1 MDCWKL
7 LENDD
12 FVHWVLHPDEVAD
25 KYWEAWML
33 QDPEH
38 ISLVEQ
44 AREVLQQLQV
54 LPVNKKDKAALS
66 HEIWEGIQRELHSG
80 QQTLILPVGSSS
92 RLGNSSRRWWAVAAS
107 VLILVSAG
115 AGIWYTSSRNT
126 PPPLSL
132 SEAIAVSPVA
142 GKGLIQCRNQSNK
155 PQRIYLV
162 DGSIVTL
169 EPHSTLSYETLLGQK
184 SREVTLSG
192 NAFFEI
198 AGDPKRPFLVRT
210 GDIVT
215 QVLGTSFRENADPSQ
230 EDVHVAVSTGKVSVY
245 KEADF
250 NKGKKAFFILLP
262 HQEAIF
268 HRKERNLAFKPNAE
282 EKMLQLPAVESET
295 LNFDD
300 APVIAILDSL
310 EKMYHVHIQY
320 NKDSLQ
326 QCRLTTSLQEEK
338 LADKLD
344 IICKAINAAYHIEGN
359 AIVIDGGHCQ

>member
-1 MDCWKL
+1 MTEMDCWKL

-169 EPHSTLSYETLLGQK
+169 EPVET
-184 SREVTLSG
+184 
-192 NAFFEI
+192 
-198 AGDPKRPFLVRT
+198 
-210 GDIVT
+210 
-215 QVLGTSFRENADPSQ
+215 PS
-230 EDVHVAVSTGKVSVY
+230 
-245 KEADF
+245 
-250 NKGKKAFFILLP
+250 L
-262 HQEAIF
+262 
-268 HRKERNLAFKPNAE
+268 R
-282 EKMLQLPAVESET
+282 LPATPNVPSSSARVISSPRYWE
-295 LNFDD
+295 
-300 APVIAILDSL
+300 PVSGRTPTPARKTFMSP
-310 EKMYHVHIQY
+310 
-320 NKDSLQ
+320 
-326 QCRLTTSLQEEK
+326 
-338 LADKLD
+338 
-344 IICKAINAAYHIEGN
+344 
-359 AIVIDGGHCQ
+359 